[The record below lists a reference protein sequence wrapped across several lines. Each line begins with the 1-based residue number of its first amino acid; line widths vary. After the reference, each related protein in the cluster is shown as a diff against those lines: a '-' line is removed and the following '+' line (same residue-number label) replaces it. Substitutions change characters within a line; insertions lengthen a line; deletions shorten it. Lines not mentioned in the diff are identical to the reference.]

1 VRDRLPTSQQ
11 ATTLILSSSQ
21 LALEFVKIW
30 GFCGVWFGFSFSF
43 FGFFGGVGE

>member
-1 VRDRLPTSQQ
+1 MRDRLPTSQQ